1 MLCWN
6 SSDKGQERVNKKANQ
21 SFNKFTKSKDL
32 LLRYVTLK
40 VKIHLPGCYAVLVCT
55 ASFS

>member
-1 MLCWN
+1 MLRWN

-21 SFNKFTKSKDL
+21 SFNKLTKGKDL
-32 LLRYVTLK
+32 LLRNITLK
-40 VKIHLPGCYAVLVCT
+40 VKIHLPGCYAVLVGT